1 MKKLRKAILG
11 ILAIGALLALLVWAF
26 APRPAL
32 VELATATQGP
42 FEVSIDED
50 GKTRVHDRYMISA
63 PLSGRLERL
72 TLREG
77 DTVAADTVV
86 ATLTPALSPM
96 LDTRSLAELSARIET
111 ADARVSYTKTRIDR
125 SRIALELARDELG
138 RSEKLLREKFVSASK
153 VQMDRLA
160 LQAAEK
166 ELASAIEER
175 HVATHE
181 LEQARAALTTVK
193 QGSNASGQSGF
204 KLKAPVGGSV
214 LRVMQTSETIVALGA
229 PILEIG
235 DTRNMEIVAELLT
248 TDALQVKPGTEVRIE
263 NWGGK
268 DTLAG
273 SVRLIE
279 PAAFTKVS
287 ALGVEEQRVRVLIDI
302 TSKPELWQSLGD
314 AYRVGVRIM
323 MLSKEN
329 VLRVPVSAVFP
340 RTDKSKPDAMNCFV
354 FRDGRARL
362 VSVDV
367 GARNGTEAWI
377 TSGLKAGDQVIIYP
391 GDTVSDGARVT
402 ARKTASVN

>member
-1 MKKLRKAILG
+1 MKKLRKTILG
-11 ILAIGALLALLVWAF
+11 ILAISALLALLVWAF
-26 APRPAL
+26 APRPVM
-32 VELATATQGP
+32 VELATATSGR

-50 GKTRVHDRYMISA
+50 GKTRVHDRYTISA

-96 LDTRSLAELSARIET
+96 LDTRSLAELSTRIET

-125 SRIALELARDELG
+125 SRIALQQARDELG

-153 VQMDRLA
+153 VQIDRLA

-166 ELASAIEER
+166 ELASAIEEQ

-181 LEQARAALTTVK
+181 LAQARAALTAVR
-193 QGSNASGQSGF
+193 QGANADSESGF

-214 LRVMQTSETIVALGA
+214 LRVLQASETTIALGA

-268 DTLAG
+268 DALKG
-273 SVRLIE
+273 SVHMVE

-302 TSKPELWQSLGD
+302 TSKPEQWQSLGD
-314 AYRVGVRIM
+314 AYRVGVRIIT
-323 MLSKEN
+323 LSKDN
-329 VLRVPVSAVFP
+329 VLQVPVSAVFP
-340 RTDKSKPDAMNCFV
+340 RANSKESDAMNCFV
-354 FRDGRARL
+354 FNNGRARL
-362 VSVDV
+362 VPVEV

-402 ARKTASVN
+402 ARKNASMN